1 MPQEKSPE
9 SNVMT
14 AILTPRAGTQAEFLQ
29 LLEGLREAIGGT
41 QGCLLCLLAQDVSG
55 ELRYVLLSAWIDA
68 GSLQAHLR
76 SEHFG
81 ILRGAADVLG
91 TQTDVRVFASRGR
104 P

>member
-14 AILTPRAGTQAEFLQ
+14 AILTPRPGTQAEFLQ
-29 LLEGLREAIGGT
+29 MLEGLREAIGGS
-41 QGCLLCLLAQDVSG
+41 QGCLLCLLAQDVS

-68 GSLQAHLR
+68 GSLQAHLQ

-91 TQTDVRVFASRGR
+91 TQTSVRVFATRGR